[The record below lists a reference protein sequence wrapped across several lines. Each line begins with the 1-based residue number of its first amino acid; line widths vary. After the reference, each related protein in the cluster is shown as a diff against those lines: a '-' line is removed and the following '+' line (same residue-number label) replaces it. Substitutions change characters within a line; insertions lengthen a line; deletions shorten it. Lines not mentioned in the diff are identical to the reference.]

1 LVTRVRPAILK
12 VYLLRVDSF
21 LMRTVDQ
28 SLGDQTRVDQRSVS
42 DRRRSHG
49 SPKGSQPSITQLL
62 PFAIPLTLVSA
73 SSQLQ
78 VGQVPFF
85 WLCNALVVLGALAV
99 GVRSLAKT
107 RRVNATPLS
116 TAVTL
121 FVAVV
126 VSGNAFNPGSGLFQL
141 VTAIVGAAVLAG
153 CTSQLVSGKSAVP
166 LIRTLSGFLL
176 VQVCIGLAQISADG
190 PVGPSWFSESE
201 FSFRRI
207 GGVLSPSGSLI
218 HTNTLASFATV
229 AMAALVALLVR
240 NPLSRVDRLV
250 GSAAVVLGSGLV
262 GLTMC
267 RSAFIS
273 LLALLIGCVFAKQR
287 RQVLPLL
294 LCSLVA
300 LAGSFF
306 VRSDAWST
314 RAAATVASA
323 ESSGSGRMAL
333 NRQAIAIFSRSPIV
347 GVGPGNYL
355 NVVAD
360 HDYIKEMSVETYIVH
375 NVWLYVLATLG
386 IVGATTFAAL
396 CLLVAW
402 RCFRNGAWSVVM
414 LAVIAPSLA
423 LDTALFDYQGL
434 IWLGIGLGV
443 ALGLRRDNHHQL
455 TDQ

>member
-1 LVTRVRPAILK
+1 
-12 VYLLRVDSF
+12 
-21 LMRTVDQ
+21 
-28 SLGDQTRVDQRSVS
+28 
-42 DRRRSHG
+42 
-49 SPKGSQPSITQLL
+49 
-62 PFAIPLTLVSA
+62 
-73 SSQLQ
+73 
-78 VGQVPFF
+78 
-85 WLCNALVVLGALAV
+85 
-99 GVRSLAKT
+99 
-107 RRVNATPLS
+107 
-116 TAVTL
+116 
-121 FVAVV
+121 
-126 VSGNAFNPGSGLFQL
+126 LFQL
-141 VTAIVGAAVLAG
+141 VTAIVGAAVLAR
-153 CTSQLVSGKSAVP
+153 CTSQLVSGNSALP

-176 VQVCIGLAQISADG
+176 VQVCIGLAQIRADG
-190 PVGPSWFSESE
+190 AVGPSWFSESE

-229 AMAALVALLVR
+229 AIAALVALMVR
-240 NPLSRVDRLV
+240 DPLSRLDRLI
-250 GSAAVVLGSGLV
+250 GSTAVAMGAGLV
-262 GLTMC
+262 GFTMC

-273 LLALLIGCVFAKQR
+273 LLALLIGCVFVKQR
-287 RQVLPLL
+287 RQLLSML
-294 LCSLVA
+294 LCSIVA

-355 NVVAD
+355 KVVAD
-360 HDYIKEMSVETYIVH
+360 HDYITELSDETYIAH

-386 IVGATTFAAL
+386 IVGATTFSAL

-414 LAVIAPSLA
+414 LAVMAPSLA

-443 ALGLRRDNHHQL
+443 ALGLRQVSENQRADP

>member
-1 LVTRVRPAILK
+1 
-12 VYLLRVDSF
+12 
-21 LMRTVDQ
+21 MRTVDQ
-28 SLGDQTRVDQRSVS
+28 SLGDQTGVDQRSVS

-62 PFAIPLTLVSA
+62 PFAIPLTLISA

-85 WLCNALVVLGALAV
+85 WLCNALVVLSALAV
-99 GVRSLAKT
+99 GAKSLAKT

-126 VSGNAFNPGSGLFQL
+126 VAGNALNPGSGLFQL

-153 CTSQLVSGKSAVP
+153 CTSRLVSGKSAVP

-207 GGVLSPSGSLI
+207 GGALSPSGSLI

-229 AMAALVALLVR
+229 AMAALVALMVR
-240 NPLSRVDRLV
+240 VPLSRVDRAV
-250 GSAAVVLGSGLV
+250 GSVAVVLGAGLV
-262 GLTMC
+262 GFTMC

-273 LLALLIGCVFAKQR
+273 LLALFVGSVFAKQR
-287 RQVLPLL
+287 RQVLPIF
-294 LCSLVA
+294 LCSVVA
-300 LAGSFF
+300 LAGSFLI
-306 VRSDAWST
+306 RSDAWST
-314 RAAATVASA
+314 RAAVTVASA

-333 NRQAIAIFSRSPIV
+333 NRQAIAIFSRSPVV

-360 HDYIKEMSVETYIVH
+360 QDYIKEMSVETYIVH

-423 LDTALFDYQGL
+423 LDTALFDYQGM

-443 ALGLRRDNHHQL
+443 ALGLRRVSHGEP